1 MSNSHQDWVAGLIN
15 YCLLARGAPET
26 LSCPLHLLQDRRRS
40 HAACTT
46 SCFIIPSSSYPECPS
61 ETEIRVPTNCILCT
75 SNTLPYAQLVP
86 AKGPCAHVGRPPE
99 PWRWVGGPCQ
109 GNSKRRGSM
118 ALTFPDLPKKQVG
131 LWLEQRVLWASLLE
145 RRLDFHPQT
154 IRKLKR
160 LDAG

>member
-1 MSNSHQDWVAGLIN
+1 M
-15 YCLLARGAPET
+15 
-26 LSCPLHLLQDRRRS
+26 RS
-40 HAACTT
+40 
-46 SCFIIPSSSYPECPS
+46 
-61 ETEIRVPTNCILCT
+61 R
-75 SNTLPYAQLVP
+75 
-86 AKGPCAHVGRPPE
+86 GRPPE

-131 LWLEQRVLWASLLE
+131 VWLEQRGLWASLLE